1 MNNNQRSSIPN
12 SENIVRQEFPN
23 GITALVYE
31 NFASPIVSVRG
42 LLPVGALE
50 EPADK
55 TGLASFTAACLM
67 RGAADL
73 TFQQIYERIEAVGAA
88 VGIHGGSYSTHF
100 NAKCL
105 AEDLPL
111 VLNTLATVLRSPTF
125 PSAEVEKERGEIL
138 TGLEERKDSPD
149 VMAHLKFRELLYGR
163 DHVYGRS
170 HDGYLDTIPRISRDD
185 LANFYQAHYGPGGM
199 IFTIAGAVSA
209 AEVLQMIQ
217 AEFGDWNPVQRRAE
231 NSRPI
236 PAVSRPHEIRQTR
249 ISMPEKVQCELVL
262 GFIGPSR
269 RDPDYLEAALG
280 NVILGQFGLYGRL
293 GEVIREKQGLAYY
306 CYSYLDNRVGPGA
319 WQVVAGLHPTNID
332 RTVESVRLEL
342 RRLQEEIVGAEEFAN
357 NKVYVTGTLP
367 LHLETNGGIA
377 SNVLNMEFHG
387 LGLDYLAQYADRINR
402 ITPQEIQAIA
412 RKYFDPDAYTLAVA
426 GPV

>member
-1 MNNNQRSSIPN
+1 MSNNQLSSIPN
-12 SENIVRQEFPN
+12 SKNIVRQEFPN
-23 GITALVYE
+23 GMIALVYE
-31 NFASPIVSVRG
+31 NFTSPIVSVQG
-42 LLPVGALE
+42 LMPVGALE
-50 EPADK
+50 EPPDK
-55 TGLASFTAACLM
+55 AGLASFTASCLM
-67 RGAADL
+67 RGADGL

-88 VGIHGGSYSTHF
+88 AGIHGGSYTTHF

-105 AEDLPL
+105 VEDLPL
-111 VLNTLATVLRSPTF
+111 VLNTLATVFRSPTF
-125 PSAEVEKERGEIL
+125 PTAEVEKERGEIL
-138 TGLEERKDSPD
+138 TDLEEREDSPD
-149 VMAHLKFRELLYGR
+149 VMAHLKFRELLYGN

-170 HDGYLDTIPRISRDD
+170 RDGYLETIPRISRDD
-185 LANFYQAHYGPGGM
+185 LANFYEAHYRPDGM

-209 AEVLQMIQ
+209 ADVLKMIQ
-217 AEFGDWNPVQRRAE
+217 AEFGDWNPGRRSAE
-231 NSRPI
+231 NSRSI
-236 PAVSRPHEIRQTR
+236 PAVSRPRDIRQAR

-269 RDPDYLEAALG
+269 RDPDYLEAALC

-293 GEVIREKQGLAYY
+293 GEIIREKQGLAYY

-332 RTVESVRLEL
+332 RTIESVRLEL
-342 RRLQEEIVGAEEFAN
+342 SRLQEEIVDAEEFAN
-357 NKVYVTGTLP
+357 NKVYVTGSLP

-377 SNVLNMEFHG
+377 SNVLNMEFHD

-402 ITPQEIQAIA
+402 ITPEEIQAIA

>member
-1 MNNNQRSSIPN
+1 M
-12 SENIVRQEFPN
+12 
-23 GITALVYE
+23 
-31 NFASPIVSVRG
+31 
-42 LLPVGALE
+42 GALE
-50 EPADK
+50 ESADQA
-55 TGLASFTAACLM
+55 GLASFTAACLM
-67 RGAADL
+67 RGADGL

-88 VGIHGGSYSTHF
+88 VSIHGGSYTTHF

-125 PSAEVEKERGEIL
+125 PAVEVEKERGEIL
-138 TGLEERKDSPD
+138 TELEEREDRPD
-149 VMAHLKFRELLYGR
+149 VMAHLKFRELLYGY

-170 HDGYLDTIPRISRDD
+170 HDGYLEPIPPLNRDD
-185 LANFYQAHYGPGGM
+185 LANFYQAHYGPAGM
-199 IFTIAGAVSA
+199 IFVIAGAVRA
-209 AEVLQMIQ
+209 ADVLQMIQ
-217 AEFGDWNPVQRRAE
+217 TEFGDWSAGRDPAL
-231 NSRPI
+231 SRPI
-236 PAVSRPHEIRQTR
+236 PAVNRPHEIRQAR
-249 ISMPEKVQCELVL
+249 LGMPEKVQCELVL
-262 GFIGPSR
+262 GYIGPSR
-269 RDPDYLEAALG
+269 RDPDYLEAALS

-319 WQVVAGLHPTNID
+319 WQVVAGLEPTTID

-342 RRLQEEIVGAEEFAN
+342 RRLQDELVAAEEFAN

-402 ITPQEIQAIA
+402 ITPAEIQAVA
-412 RKYFDPDAYTLAVA
+412 RKYLDPDAYTLAVA